1 MVDYLYLKDS
11 LHTFRQNYN
20 FLKIFSIG
28 KSVLNN
34 EIYCIKFGIGKKEVL
49 YTAGI
54 HANEWITS
62 LLLIKFTHNL
72 CNAFVSGTQIY
83 GYDAKYLYE
92 NCSLYII
99 PMINP
104 DGINLVN
111 NFYST
116 DSEVYISA
124 HNIAKNYP
132 DIPFP
137 SGWKANINGVDFSN
151 FQHILLINRLDWR
164 LLCLIILFS
173 KFLHIL
179 FFHYLLIYYHLLYL
193 ND

>member
-28 KSVLNN
+28 KSILNN

-54 HANEWITS
+54 HATEWITS
-62 LLLIKFTHNL
+62 LLLIKFAQNL
-72 CNAFVSGTQIY
+72 CNAFVSNSQIY

-111 NFYST
+111 NFYSPT
-116 DSEVYISA
+116 SEVYISA
-124 HNIAKNYP
+124 NNIAKNYP

-137 SGWKANINGVDFSN
+137 SGWKANINGESLINFHHFIFKKQCSLYYISIFFASN
-151 FQHILLINRLDWR
+151 VILPFQHSRFS
-164 LLCLIILFS
+164 LFQ
-173 KFLHIL
+173 
-179 FFHYLLIYYHLLYL
+179 
-193 ND
+193 

>member
-54 HANEWITS
+54 HATEWITS
-62 LLLIKFTHNL
+62 LLLIKFAQNL
-72 CNAFVSGTQIY
+72 CNAFVANSQIY

-111 NFYST
+111 NFYSPT
-116 DSEVYISA
+116 SEVYISA
-124 HNIAKNYP
+124 NNIAKNYP

-151 FQHILLINRLDWR
+151 FQYTLLINRLDWR

>member
-28 KSVLNN
+28 KSILNN

-54 HANEWITS
+54 HATEWITS
-62 LLLIKFTHNL
+62 LLLIKFAQNL
-72 CNAFVSGTQIY
+72 CNAFVSNSQIY

-111 NFYST
+111 NFYSPT
-116 DSEVYISA
+116 SEVYISA
-124 HNIAKNYP
+124 NNIAKNYP

-137 SGWKANINGVDFSN
+137 SGWKANINGVDLKN
-151 FQHILLINRLDWR
+151 FQPFSQSLVIL
-164 LLCLIILFS
+164 
-173 KFLHIL
+173 
-179 FFHYLLIYYHLLYL
+179 
-193 ND
+193 